1 MRIVIEGSCPEAA
14 AFRSA
19 LEQVGVE
26 VAEQSEV
33 ALVVRSV
40 RGQASLSVQK
50 TGRELLVRDVHSSDC
65 PAVAEAF
72 ALISA
77 DAISNLSDSVGEI
90 EERTKNE
97 KSEGKYSNHNL
108 GIEPLSDRDGDSVGE
123 IEERT
128 KNEKAEGEYSS
139 RNLALGV
146 LLGFGSS
153 DMSAF
158 PGFAEVGLSADLA
171 AYKGRIALWAD
182 SSQRFGDELNRRGV
196 GARVELGREYVRNRY
211 WLRPAVGGGI
221 SVFQVTPTNV
231 GQIRANTVRVLPLL
245 AVSLGVGR
253 QISSSVSLRTE
264 LRGLWYPIADRYIS
278 ELSPIGESPRSM
290 VSLGIGLEWKV
301 N

>member
-19 LEQVGVE
+19 LEQVDVE
-26 VAEQSEV
+26 VAEQSDV
-33 ALVVRSV
+33 VLVVRSS
-40 RGQASLSVQK
+40 GGASLSVQN
-50 TGRELLVRDVHSSDC
+50 TGQEILVRDVHSSDC
-65 PAVAEAF
+65 LAVAEAF
-72 ALISA
+72 ALIAA
-77 DAISNLSDSVGEI
+77 DALMNLSALPKAVEPISDSVGEI
-90 EERTKNE
+90 EERTRAVE
-97 KSEGKYSNHNL
+97 REQSHSNH
-108 GIEPLSDRDGDSVGE
+108 
-123 IEERT
+123 
-128 KNEKAEGEYSS
+128 
-139 RNLALGV
+139 NLALGV

-153 DMSAF
+153 DMTAF

-171 AYKGRIALWAD
+171 TYKGRIALWVD
-182 SSQRFGDELNRRGV
+182 SSQRFGDQLNRRGI
-196 GARVELGREYVRNRY
+196 GTRAELGREYVRSRY